1 MPPPLRSSL
10 LDCRSLH
17 GKAGNAPRPVY
28 YATPQ
33 SKGTTAFRCAPV
45 GVRRA
50 CFTMAQPSTRL
61 WRKCCNFRHYP
72 QSLEC
77 SGNFAFPG
85 RSDAKPYTS
94 PGFQSGVVH
103 QRG

>member
-45 GVRRA
+45 GVKARLFHNGTA
-50 CFTMAQPSTRL
+50 INATVAQMLQFPALPAGSRML
-61 WRKCCNFRHYP
+61 RKLRVPWPFRCEALY
-72 QSLEC
+72 
-77 SGNFAFPG
+77 
-85 RSDAKPYTS
+85 
-94 PGFQSGVVH
+94 
-103 QRG
+103 